1 MARRIKL
8 TTNLSVDDLERR
20 YRRASEGMERSHWQL
35 LWLLA
40 QGHPAYEVAQM
51 TGYCAYWIGPVARRY
66 NEEGEDGL
74 VNHRTRAHRPA
85 RRPDPRT
92 LLPTDEDREE
102 WRAALGGPA
111 PQGAGGKSRGP
122 ATEEGVWDGR
132 TVAAWRS
139 ARAGRRVSAQAA
151 LHYLRLLDFTPQ
163 APRPRHTKAATPEE
177 RAAGKKK
184 LETKGAA
191 VQAAPPE
198 ADVEV

>member
-1 MARRIKL
+1 MARHIKL
-8 TTNLSVDDLERR
+8 TTQLSVDDLEQR
-20 YRRASEGMERSHWQL
+20 YRRATEGMERSHWQI

-40 QGHPAYEVAQM
+40 QGHRAYQVAQM
-51 TGYCAYWIGPVARRY
+51 TGYSAYWIGQVARRF

-92 LLPTDEDREE
+92 LLPTEEDREE

-111 PQGAGGKSRGP
+111 PQ
-122 ATEEGVWDGR
+122 EEVWNSR
-132 TVAAWRS
+132 TVAAWLS
-139 ARAGRRVSAQAA
+139 ARAGRRVSAHAA

-177 RAAGKKK
+177 RAAWKKSWK
-184 LETKGAA
+184 
-191 VQAAPPE
+191 PR
-198 ADVEV
+198 